1 MDGVHELAGVDSN
14 FGPIPIDPERGYFKT
29 EPFFFDEWEERVFG
43 VTLAVAYAGLL
54 NFDEFRFGIERMPA
68 WQYFA
73 CRYYEKWAATLETN
87 MLEKGVITSEEL
99 EARIAEL
106 SKEG

>member
-14 FGPIPIDPERGYFKT
+14 FGPIPIDPN
-29 EPFFFDEWEERVFG
+29 EPLFFDEWERRVFG

-73 CRYYEKWAATLETN
+73 ARYYEKWAATLETN
-87 MLEKGVITSEEL
+87 MVEKGVITLEEI
-99 EARIAEL
+99 EARVNEL
-106 SKEG
+106 KKEG

>member
-14 FGPIPIDPERGYFKT
+14 LGPIPIDPN
-29 EPFFFDEWEERVFG
+29 EPLFFDEWERRVFG

-73 CRYYEKWAATLETN
+73 ARYYEKWAATLETN
-87 MLEKGVITSEEL
+87 MVEKGVITPEEI
-99 EARIAEL
+99 EARVNEL
-106 SKEG
+106 KKEG

>member
-1 MDGVHELAGVDSN
+1 MDGVHELAGFDSN
-14 FGPIPIDPERGYFKT
+14 FGPIPIDPN
-29 EPFFFDEWEERVFG
+29 EPLFFDEWERRVFG

-73 CRYYEKWAATLETN
+73 ARYYEKWAATLETN
-87 MLEKGVITSEEL
+87 MVEKGVITLEEI
-99 EARIAEL
+99 EARVNEL
-106 SKEG
+106 KKEG

>member
-14 FGPIPIDPERGYFKT
+14 FGPIPIDPN
-29 EPFFFDEWEERVFG
+29 EPLFFDEWERRVFG

-73 CRYYEKWAATLETN
+73 ARYYEKWAATLETN
-87 MLEKGVITSEEL
+87 MIEKGVITPEEL
-99 EARIAEL
+99 EARVNEL
-106 SKEG
+106 KKEG

>member
-14 FGPIPIDPERGYFKT
+14 FGPIPIDPN
-29 EPFFFDEWEERVFG
+29 EPLFFDEWERRVFG

-73 CRYYEKWAATLETN
+73 ARYYEKWAATLETN
-87 MLEKGVITSEEL
+87 MVEKGVITPEEI
-99 EARIAEL
+99 EARVNEL
-106 SKEG
+106 KKEG